1 MGDFFDIIIPEEIT
15 QGVINM
21 EELQNDIQVEEEKYV
36 PRPAWQVWA
45 ARIGLVV
52 FILGVIAYYL
62 NVFRGGF

>member
-1 MGDFFDIIIPEEIT
+1 MDNNE
-15 QGVINM
+15 M
-21 EELQNDIQVEEEKYV
+21 ELTAEEKTVQEPYI